1 MNAILLPVKPF
12 DGSKQRLA
20 EFLSPAERALL
31 AQAMFE
37 DVWATLR
44 RALEL
49 RLGLDRLLVITAE
62 PYVLAR
68 CKKEGIACM
77 EESAPVSH
85 SESVNRATP
94 WAMSLGVTSLLS
106 VPIDTPGVTADELVA
121 ISHLRHQFAVVVA
134 PSADGTGTNALLR
147 TPPDAIGA
155 HFGPDSRRRHLEEA
169 RAKGLS
175 SEVFQ
180 CPGLMADVDTPEDL
194 EQFLRLERRCRTRTF
209 VEQALKGRREIAA
222 CR

>member
-12 DGSKQRLA
+12 ADSKQRLA
-20 EFLSPAERALL
+20 DFLTPAERALL
-31 AQAMFE
+31 ARAMFE

-44 RALEL
+44 RALES
-49 RLGLDRLLVITAE
+49 RQGLDRLLVISAE
-62 PYVLAR
+62 PYVLA
-68 CKKEGIACM
+68 CCQKKGIACM
-77 EESAPVSH
+77 EESDPVSH
-85 SESVNRATP
+85 SESVNRATE

-106 VPIDTPGVTADELVA
+106 VPIDTPGVTAGELVVM
-121 ISHLRHQFAVVVA
+121 SQLRHQFAVVVA
-134 PSADGTGTNALLR
+134 HSADGTGTNALLR

-175 SEVFQ
+175 SEVFE

-194 EQFLRLERRCRTRTF
+194 EQFLRLERCCRTRTF
-209 VEQALKGRREIAA
+209 VEQTLKSRREIAT